1 MNQQKSAVVE
11 NSPQQPSPPGSPGV
25 LYRWG
30 VLMAR
35 RRRAVL
41 AVWGLLLVVCAVA
54 YPLLEN
60 RLGAMDFGVEGSE
73 STEVDRLVARHFPQF
88 GTEQAVIV
96 LQSGAVTAT
105 DAEFRAAVARTITAA
120 TAVEGVVDVVGPYD
134 GLPGSQISADG
145 HVAIALAGMDGD
157 MAERAKVARD
167 LQDAIA
173 TTGDDS
179 IDVGVTGYS
188 AVQNAATELQNAD
201 LARAEAIGI
210 PVALTPR

>member
-134 GLPGSQISADG
+134 GLPGSDPRSRPTVTSRSRSPAWT
-145 HVAIALAGMDGD
+145 ATWPNARKS
-157 MAERAKVARD
+157 RATCKTPSPPP
-167 LQDAIA
+167 A
-173 TTGDDS
+173 T
-179 IDVGVTGYS
+179 
-188 AVQNAATELQNAD
+188 
-201 LARAEAIGI
+201 I
-210 PVALTPR
+210 PST

>member
-134 GLPGSQISADG
+134 GLPGS
-145 HVAIALAGMDGD
+145 
-157 MAERAKVARD
+157 
-167 LQDAIA
+167 
-173 TTGDDS
+173 
-179 IDVGVTGYS
+179 VTAS
-188 AVQNAATELQNAD
+188 TWAPPPST
-201 LARAEAIGI
+201 
-210 PVALTPR
+210 TPRPEAPAPH